1 MEGRGRSEV
10 AALYRVSVRTV
21 DKWWA
26 R

>member
-10 AALYRVSVRTV
+10 AALFRVSVRAV